1 MSLDG
6 DTHAM
11 NMGSFAQLGWDKDR
25 TGSLPRLRRDSARME
40 GATGA
45 VAGWRPAVF
54 VGPNSRGVRL
64 SGDGDAFSKIGND
77 RLRQPRTR
85 RARASAETALQ
96 PAAVSRTEGMRSRR
110 PAREE
115 TPSGLDPMTAEVEE
129 RRRARQRRREGI
141 VDGPEEA
148 PAAAAE
154 VASRAEAKAAK
165 TGVLGSHKALV
176 ILAAIALILISF
188 YGPVRE
194 WYVSQ
199 RRAQDLQVQYDQLN
213 AANDRLKSEVDSL
226 QTKEGIEDAARAQG
240 YVEQGETAV
249 TIVNG
254 PDTDDTNSSTADSV
268 SGTISGQQ
276 DAHAETDALADF
288 LDGLFQYS
296 SDNN

>member
-11 NMGSFAQLGWDKDR
+11 NMGSFARLDWDKDR
-25 TGSLPRLRRDSARME
+25 TGSLPRLRRDSASTAS
-40 GATGA
+40 ATGA

-77 RLRQPRTR
+77 RLRQSRTR
-85 RARASAETALQ
+85 RAAASAQAATTAASASRAEET
-96 PAAVSRTEGMRSRR
+96 RSRR
-110 PAREE
+110 SARESM
-115 TPSGLDPMTAEVEE
+115 PSSLDPTTAAVEE
-129 RRRARQRRREGI
+129 RRRARQRRREGF
-141 VDGPEEA
+141 VDGPEGM
-148 PAAAAE
+148 PAAAAG
-154 VASRAEAKAAK
+154 VANKAEAKAAK
-165 TGVLGSHKALV
+165 TGVLGSHKGLV

-213 AANDRLKSEVDSL
+213 AANGTLQGEVDAL

-254 PDTDDTNSSTADSV
+254 PDTDGTDSTADSV

-276 DAHAETDALADF
+276 DAHADTDALTDF
-288 LDGLFQYS
+288 LDGFFQYS